1 MAGLRAPGLVPRGAI
16 TTLLHE
22 VRQIPGLV
30 KEGPKDMTR
39 NRTLFQRMAGLWDA
53 FRSAGHAA
61 DAVRRDR
68 SPAPS
73 DLERLGI
80 SVIAF
85 GAINKN

>member
-1 MAGLRAPGLVPRGAI
+1 
-16 TTLLHE
+16 
-22 VRQIPGLV
+22 
-30 KEGPKDMTR
+30 MTR